1 MGQIT
6 DRFTTGDRV
15 KVTQQIPQRDG
26 DCWVSETEGV
36 IVRFAQKKTGS
47 WYAHAKDE
55 RLWLDRLTLQLDD
68 GEIVVCNLDRYT
80 HVELIE
86 PGAADPAKP
95 KVVNTEIEGGEIMR
109 ASGEKPHGRGQ
120 GEGVPDTPSG
130 DLATPTEPK

>member
-68 GEIVVCNLDRYT
+68 GEIVVCNLDRYSHIERLPNRAGT
-80 HVELIE
+80 APVSPDRAPTASVEPRHAGGTADQL
-86 PGAADPAKP
+86 PGVKP
-95 KVVNTEIEGGEIMR
+95 
-109 ASGEKPHGRGQ
+109 
-120 GEGVPDTPSG
+120 
-130 DLATPTEPK
+130 